1 MRTRETARITMH
13 SKFISVSDEAGT
25 IPAAAQAEVPAGI
38 RIVTLVMFNKLA

>member
-1 MRTRETARITMH
+1 MQ
-13 SKFISVSDEAGT
+13 SKFILVSDEAGT